1 MSNHHWLMR
10 NNWVYVFM
18 TLLLMVIAS
27 APVCAR
33 KHRVVIPSAYD
44 QPSVVV
50 NEDSTVSFCYCGL
63 GKRVYVQGDFQ
74 YAGKDSTRYRDMHT
88 RKIKMQRSSD
98 GCFHVTTKPLVPETY
113 TYCFRVNGKRKTDTQ
128 NPDTAWQM
136 IHKWN
141 IVSVGGSE
149 QADLYLQPDLK
160 GRLIQTRWYDRAENI
175 NRRVNIYLPA
185 AYVQMVNGKCPNG
198 TFPVLYLLHGIN
210 GYEGSWAERGRTI
223 QIVEN
228 LIACDSIEPMIV
240 VMPDCNT
247 GPHEDRPSHH
257 TLWNNVVHYPRL
269 CRDHSLERAMEDLML
284 HIDTTY
290 CVSDR
295 RYIAG
300 LSSGAR
306 IAANIVNR
314 YPNHFQALGL
324 FSPVVYKE
332 QLPNYSL
339 ANDTSSLGTSYHI
352 YMGSSDM
359 FINNGRRFHK
369 RLTKSGVDHFYMEN
383 EGGHTWRNWRIY
395 LADFLKQIF

>member
-10 NNWVYVFM
+10 NNWLYVFM
-18 TLLLMVIAS
+18 TLLMMVDAS
-27 APVCAR
+27 APVYAR
-33 KHRVVIPSAYD
+33 RHRVVLSTTYD
-44 QPSVVV
+44 QPSMVV
-50 NEDSTVSFCYCGL
+50 NEDSTVSFCYCGP

-74 YAGKDSTRYRDMHT
+74 YVGKDSTRYRDMRT
-88 RKIKMQRSSD
+88 RRIKMRRSSD

-210 GYEGSWAERGRTI
+210 GYEGSWTERGRTI
-223 QIVEN
+223 QIIEN

-269 CRDHSLERAMEDLML
+269 CRDHSLEHAMEDLML
-284 HIDTTY
+284 LIDTTY
-290 CVSDR
+290 RVSDR
-295 RYIAG
+295 YYIAG
-300 LSSGAR
+300 FSSGAR

-314 YPNHFQALGL
+314 YPNKFQAVGL

-332 QLPNYSL
+332 QMPRTNIPPFY
-339 ANDTSSLGTSYHI
+339 I
-352 YMGSSDM
+352 YMGKDDM

-369 RLTKSGVDHFYMEN
+369 RLTKSGIDHFYMEN
-383 EGGHTWRNWRIY
+383 EDGHTWRNWRIY
-395 LADFLKQIF
+395 LADFLKRL

>member
-1 MSNHHWLMR
+1 MTNHHWLMR
-10 NNWVYVFM
+10 NNWLSIFM
-18 TLLLMVIAS
+18 TLLMMVDAS
-27 APVCAR
+27 VSVCAR
-33 KHRVVIPSAYD
+33 KHRVVIPDAYD

-50 NEDSTVSFCYCGL
+50 NEDSTVSFCYCGP
-63 GKRVYVQGDFQ
+63 GKRVSVLGDFQ
-74 YAGKDSTRYRDMHT
+74 YTGKDSTRYSDMRA
-88 RKIKMQRSSD
+88 RKIKMRRASD

-149 QADLYLQPDLK
+149 QADLYLQPKLR
-160 GRLIQTRWYDRAENI
+160 GQLIQTKWYDRVENI

-185 AYVQMVNGKCPNG
+185 AYESSPDGL
-198 TFPVLYLLHGIN
+198 PVLYLLHGIN
-210 GYEGSWAERGRTI
+210 GYEGSWTERGRTI
-223 QIVEN
+223 QIIEN
-228 LIACDSIEPMIV
+228 LIASDSIEPLIV

-247 GPHEDRPSHH
+247 GSHEDRPSHY
-257 TLWNNVVHYPRL
+257 TLWNNVWHYPRL
-269 CRDHSLERAMEDLML
+269 CRDHSLELAMEYIML
-284 HIDTTY
+284 HVDTAY
-290 CVSDR
+290 HVSDC

-300 LSSGAR
+300 FSSGAR

-314 YPNHFQALGL
+314 YPNKFQAVGL

-332 QLPNYSL
+332 QMPQTNIPPFY
-339 ANDTSSLGTSYHI
+339 I
-352 YMGSSDM
+352 YMGKDDM

-395 LADFLKQIF
+395 LADFLKQL

>member
-10 NNWVYVFM
+10 NNWLYVFM

-33 KHRVVIPSAYD
+33 KHRVDIPSAYD

-50 NEDSTVSFCYCGL
+50 NEDSTVSFCYCGP
-63 GKRVYVQGDFQ
+63 GKRVFVQADFQ

-141 IVSVGGSE
+141 IVSVGGSA

-210 GYEGSWAERGRTI
+210 GYEGSWTERGRTI
-223 QIVEN
+223 QIIEN
-228 LIACDSIEPMIV
+228 LIACDSIEPLIV

-247 GPHEDRPSHH
+247 GSHEDRPSHH
-257 TLWNNVVHYPRL
+257 TLWNNVWHYPRL
-269 CRDHSLERAMEDLML
+269 CSDHSLELAMEDLML
-284 HIDTTY
+284 HVDTADH
-290 CVSDR
+290 VSDYS
-295 RYIAG
+295 YIAG
-300 LSSGAR
+300 FSSGAR

-314 YPNHFQALGL
+314 YPNKFQAVGL

-332 QLPNYSL
+332 QMPRTNIPPFY
-339 ANDTSSLGTSYHI
+339 I
-352 YMGSSDM
+352 YMGNDDM

-369 RLTKSGVDHFYMEN
+369 RLTKSGIDHFYMEN

-395 LADFLKQIF
+395 LADFLKQL

>member
-10 NNWVYVFM
+10 NNWLYVFM
-18 TLLLMVIAS
+18 TLLMMVDAS

-33 KHRVVIPSAYD
+33 KHRVVLSTAYD
-44 QPSVVV
+44 QPSMVV

-88 RKIKMQRSSD
+88 HKIKMQRSSD

-141 IVSVGGSE
+141 IVSVGGSA
-149 QADLYLQPDLK
+149 QADLYLQPKLR
-160 GRLIQTRWYDRAENI
+160 GQLIQTKWYDRVENI
-175 NRRVNIYLPA
+175 DRRVNIYLPA
-185 AYVQMVNGKCPNG
+185 AYESSPDSL
-198 TFPVLYLLHGIN
+198 PVLYLLHGIN
-210 GYEGSWAERGRTI
+210 GYEGSWTERGRTI
-223 QIVEN
+223 QIIEN
-228 LIACDSIEPMIV
+228 LMACDSIEPLIV

-247 GPHEDRPSHH
+247 GSHEDRPSHH
-257 TLWNNVVHYPRL
+257 TLWNNVWHYPRL
-269 CRDHSLERAMEDLML
+269 CCDHSLELAMEDLML
-284 HIDTTY
+284 HVDTAY
-290 CVSDR
+290 HVSDYS
-295 RYIAG
+295 YIAG
-300 LSSGAR
+300 FSSGAR

-314 YPNHFQALGL
+314 YPNKFQAVGL

-332 QLPNYSL
+332 QMPRTNIPPFY
-339 ANDTSSLGTSYHI
+339 I
-352 YMGSSDM
+352 YMGKNDM

-369 RLTKSGVDHFYMEN
+369 RLTKSGIDHFYMEN